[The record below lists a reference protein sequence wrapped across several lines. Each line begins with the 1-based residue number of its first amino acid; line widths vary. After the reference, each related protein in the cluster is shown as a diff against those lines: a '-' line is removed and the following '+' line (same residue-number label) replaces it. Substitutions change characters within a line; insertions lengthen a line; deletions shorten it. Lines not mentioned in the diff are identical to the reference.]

1 MIFPK
6 LKISEFERAA
16 VKLSAFYVLI
26 AMAISISFS
35 ISLYNI
41 STREL
46 GRGVGKTFKIVSQCS
61 PELLPPGFKNLE
73 HARVEQINEI
83 NYNIKHKLYY
93 FNFIILIIASGLSY
107 FLAKKTLHPLEQ
119 AMESQNRFTAD
130 ASHELRT
137 PLTAMKTEIE
147 VAMRDKN
154 ITLAAAKK
162 LMESN
167 VEEISKIENLTNT
180 LLKLARLNEA
190 EKSFSKI
197 DLSQAV
203 AEAYEKVQ
211 SLALAKRIVF
221 DNSLNRVKITGDRES
236 LVELFVILIDNA
248 IKYSRVG
255 GKINVSVKNA
265 GNQAE
270 VRIKDEGVGI
280 KESQLPYIF
289 DRFYRADS
297 SRTKEKVDGYGL
309 GLSLAKQIVDLHN
322 AKITVKSAPGK
333 GSEFVVSLPSID

>member
-6 LKISEFERAA
+6 LKIMEFERAA

-26 AMAISISFS
+26 VMVISISFS
-35 ISLYNI
+35 VSLYNI

-46 GRGVGKTFKIVSQCS
+46 GRGVGKTFRIVSQCS

-73 HARVEQINEI
+73 HVRIEQIKEFNS
-83 NYNIKHKLYY
+83 NIKEKLYY
-93 FNFIILIIASGLSY
+93 FNLIILVIASGLSY

-137 PLTAMKTEIE
+137 PLTAMRAEIE

-154 ITLAAAKK
+154 ITLAQTKK

-167 VEEISKIENLTNT
+167 IEEIAKLENLTNT
-180 LLKLARLNEA
+180 LLKLARLDEVEND
-190 EKSFSKI
+190 FSKL
-197 DLSQAV
+197 DLSQIV
-203 AEAYEKVQ
+203 IEAFEKVQ
-211 SLALAKRIVF
+211 SLALNKKIIF
-221 DNSLNRVKITGDRES
+221 KNSLDPATIVGDKES

-248 IKYSRVG
+248 IKYSHKG
-255 GKINVSVKNA
+255 GKIFISIVKT
-265 GNQAE
+265 GNSTE
-270 VRIKDEGVGI
+270 IKIKDEGVGI
-280 KESQLPYIF
+280 KESQLPHIF

-297 SRTKEKVDGYGL
+297 SRTKEKIDGYGL

-322 AKITVKSAPGK
+322 AKIRVKSVVNK
-333 GSEFVVSLPSID
+333 GSEFTVVLPQK